1 MDEKPGRASA
11 LLARYGEVDGFP
23 PGPWNPALASIMGH
37 RSVRAYKPDPLPHGT
52 LEMIVAAA
60 QSAATSTNI
69 QSWSVVTVS
78 EPALRA
84 DLARMAAGQKHVTE
98 CPLFL
103 VFLADLS
110 RAARVGE
117 EAGVT
122 LEALPYLET
131 FLVAAMDA
139 AIAAQNA
146 AVAAESLGLGTVYI
160 GAIRND
166 PEGVAAALRLPPG
179 AVAVTGLCI
188 GYADSEREQAAVKPR
203 LPQAAVLHRNRYDDA
218 DKAARASYDK
228 VLTVSSANSERVSDA
243 WAERVVSR
251 LGTVSALAGRHKL
264 RAALKRLGLPLR

>member
-1 MDEKPGRASA
+1 MNGQSGRASA
-11 LLARYGEVDGFP
+11 LLARYGDADGFP
-23 PGPWNPALASIMGH
+23 PGPWNSVLASMMGH

-52 LEMIVAAA
+52 FETIVAAA
-60 QSAATSTNI
+60 QSAATSTNM
-69 QSWSVVTVS
+69 QSWSVVAIS
-78 EPALRA
+78 DPALRA
-84 DLARMAAGQKHVTE
+84 DLARMAAGQRHVTE

-103 VFLADLS
+103 VFVADLS
-110 RAARVGE
+110 RAGRVGQQ
-117 EAGVT
+117 AGVT

-166 PEGVAAALRLPPG
+166 PEGVAAALGLPPG
-179 AVAVTGLCI
+179 TVAVTGLCI

-228 VLTVSSANSERVSDA
+228 MLLASSANSERIA
-243 WAERVVSR
+243 HTWTERVVSR
-251 LGTVSALAGRHKL
+251 LGTLAALAGRDKL
-264 RAALKRLGLPLR
+264 RAALERLGLPLR

>member
-1 MDEKPGRASA
+1 MNEKPGRASA
-11 LLARYGEVDGFP
+11 LLARYGQADDVP
-23 PGPWNPALASIMGH
+23 PGPWNPVLESIMGH

-52 LEMIVAAA
+52 LETIVAAA
-60 QSAATSTNI
+60 QSAATSTNM
-69 QSWSVVTVS
+69 QNWSVVAIS
-78 EPALRA
+78 DPALRA
-84 DLARMAAGQKHVTE
+84 DLARMAAGQRHVTE

-110 RAARVGE
+110 RVARVGE
-117 EAGVT
+117 EAGAM

-160 GAIRND
+160 GAIRNN
-166 PEGVAAALRLPPG
+166 PEGVAAALGLPPG

-218 DKAARASYDK
+218 DRAARASYDK
-228 VLTVSSANSERVSDA
+228 VLLASSANSERISHT
-243 WAERVVSR
+243 WTERVVSR
-251 LGTVSALAGRHKL
+251 LGTLSALAGRDKL
-264 RAALKRLGLPLR
+264 REALERLGLPLR